1 MAISGTVQDL
11 FSVRNMFFCGAG
23 LLAPFQSHWS
33 LLIFGLAPFRRPSR
47 PPQLAAALR
56 RNETPSATLSLT
68 LLRRKAMPYPQS
80 QSVPLSRIESYTVDW
95 NAFVTV
101 ALAISIA
108 TIIAMLF
115 AQ

>member
-1 MAISGTVQDL
+1 
-11 FSVRNMFFCGAG
+11 
-23 LLAPFQSHWS
+23 
-33 LLIFGLAPFRRPSR
+33 
-47 PPQLAAALR
+47 
-56 RNETPSATLSLT
+56 
-68 LLRRKAMPYPQS
+68 MPYPQS